1 MTTRLS
7 PTVTLPATEVTALV
21 NHRNS
26 ATVYHGQVRAVSAA
40 IDVKAAAP
48 GAAIN
53 LGGLVS
59 EHVCLKSI
67 VFTINANAG
76 GALNGDMQVT
86 VGTSAGGVQLA
97 AALPLTGLIALN
109 STFRL
114 NFTGAEV
121 LMLGN
126 SDVFVNVTSADT
138 SAGGITGTMLAFIE
152 GDTF

>member
-7 PTVTLPATEVTALV
+7 PTVVLPATEVTALSAHRV
-21 NHRNS
+21 N
-26 ATVYHGQVRAVSAA
+26 AAVYHGQVRAVSAA
-40 IDVKAAAP
+40 IDVKAVAP

-53 LGGLVS
+53 LGGLVG
-59 EHVCLKSI
+59 EHFCLKSI
-67 VFTINANAG
+67 IFTINANAG
-76 GALNGDMQVT
+76 GALNGDVQVT
-86 VGTSAGGVQLA
+86 VGTTAGGTQLMA
-97 AALPLTGLIALN
+97 AVPLTGLIALN

-126 SDVFVNVTSADT
+126 SDVFVNVTTADT
-138 SAGGITGTMLAFIE
+138 SAGGITGTMLAYVC